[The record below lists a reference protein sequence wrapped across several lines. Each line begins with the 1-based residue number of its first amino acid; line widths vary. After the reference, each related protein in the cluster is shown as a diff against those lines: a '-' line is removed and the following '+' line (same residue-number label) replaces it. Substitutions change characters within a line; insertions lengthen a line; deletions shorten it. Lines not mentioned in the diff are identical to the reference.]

1 MLREVGHASGT
12 GLRAKLV
19 TIPGTGSAYASAS
32 DISTTLTG
40 CSVTSVACTE
50 GLGGAKPS
58 SAHEVSSSET
68 FALSSMAVI
77 EVKTDSLDKGGP
89 VAEPSA
95 FSPALLRGLL
105 LEFELV
111 IDISTVTESKAD
123 GCAVSGAGDGCF

>member
-1 MLREVGHASGT
+1 
-12 GLRAKLV
+12 
-19 TIPGTGSAYASAS
+19 
-32 DISTTLTG
+32 
-40 CSVTSVACTE
+40 
-50 GLGGAKPS
+50 
-58 SAHEVSSSET
+58 
-68 FALSSMAVI
+68 MAVI